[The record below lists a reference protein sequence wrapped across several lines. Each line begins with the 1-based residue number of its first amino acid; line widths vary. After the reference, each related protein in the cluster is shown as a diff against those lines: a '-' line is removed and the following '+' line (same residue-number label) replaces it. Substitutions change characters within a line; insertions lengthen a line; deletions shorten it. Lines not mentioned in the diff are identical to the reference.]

1 MSVFRLRFS
10 THRYCG
16 TALVRPADTVGG
28 TPATGDVETIALP
41 FLVGFVSDGGEVDLA
56 GLATEEEDAASR
68 GYQITY
74 AQSQECPIL

>member
-41 FLVGFVSDGGEVDLA
+41 FLVGFISNGGEVDLA
-56 GLATEEEDAASR
+56 TSSEEEDVASR

-74 AQSQECPIL
+74 SQSQECPTL